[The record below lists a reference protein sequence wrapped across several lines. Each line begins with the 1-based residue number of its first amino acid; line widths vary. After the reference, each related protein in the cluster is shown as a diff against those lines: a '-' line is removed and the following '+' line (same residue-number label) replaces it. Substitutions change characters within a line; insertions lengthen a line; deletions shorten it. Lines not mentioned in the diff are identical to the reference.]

1 MSRFYITT
9 LINVSALNL
18 RSPEEDTH
26 SVKAVE
32 VIVYVTHGLMGFQL
46 TELISVKENA
56 LARN

>member
-9 LINVSALNL
+9 LINVSAL

-32 VIVYVTHGLMGFQL
+32 VIVYATHGLMGFQL
-46 TELISVKENA
+46 TD
-56 LARN
+56 

>member
-18 RSPEEDTH
+18 RSPEEGTH
-26 SVKAVE
+26 SVREVE
-32 VIVYVTHGLMGFQL
+32 VIVYATHGLMGFQL